1 MFALLKSELKILVAT
16 LRILSQRSFD
26 SGPTWLFIPCT
37 AGDGGTSMLIMSPTE
52 VTADTTAAAAAAAA
66 AEGSGAAGTVV
77 VAVAVPAASAA
88 WAEVDQSTG
97 GAGGSSRSG
106 GGEEDEEDTTPG
118 VKSRV
123 RRPGGKIV

>member
-66 AEGSGAAGTVV
+66 EVSGAAGTVV

-106 GGEEDEEDTTPG
+106 GGKEDEEDTTPG

-123 RRPGGKIV
+123 RRPGGE